1 MTGTCLVCCKQ
12 SPSSPRSS
20 GPWPVPGY
28 PGWAQM
34 GVGVW
39 ESPPGRPHSIQDPLP
54 GFTTCRAGAPSRVN
68 CTAAGAPSKVIFTA
82 AEGEGEDGAFWV
94 KICISSRETPSP
106 GWGVL
111 TPRVALTCA
120 AWTPGPGPP
129 RAPPSLPP
137 PSNPVPAL
145 AALTP

>member
-1 MTGTCLVCCKQ
+1 
-12 SPSSPRSS
+12 
-20 GPWPVPGY
+20 
-28 PGWAQM
+28 M

-68 CTAAGAPSKVIFTA
+68 CTAAAAPSKVIFTG
-82 AEGEGEDGAFWV
+82 AEVQGEDDAFWMKTWV
-94 KICISSRETPSP
+94 SSRETPSP

-111 TPRVALTCA
+111 TPRAALTCA
-120 AWTPGPGPP
+120 ASTPGPGPP